1 MGVDHSPRIR
11 LTILALTL
19 ALRLQAELRPADAR
33 PKLPAGVGAVMT
45 VGKEFAFE
53 VGLLARVRVR
63 AANESSARQVVPSV
77 IGAPGAHEIA
87 LANEGN
93 GALWDCDVVVTSVDF
108 FADGKIKLVR
118 R

>member
-1 MGVDHSPRIR
+1 MVAR
-11 LTILALTL
+11 L
-19 ALRLQAELRPADAR
+19 
-33 PKLPAGVGAVMT
+33 AGVGAVMT